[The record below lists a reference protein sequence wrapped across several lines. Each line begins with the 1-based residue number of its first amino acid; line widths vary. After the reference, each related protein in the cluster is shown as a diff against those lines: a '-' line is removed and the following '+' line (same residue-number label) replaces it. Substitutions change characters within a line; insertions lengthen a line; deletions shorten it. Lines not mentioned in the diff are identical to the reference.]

1 MPRRADCIRQDNSP
15 DSKSETGL
23 VSEVVQGFAA
33 AEPGEE
39 GCSRGRKEQGPARV
53 QARFFSSER
62 ALFQE
67 YMAGWIH
74 TYCHEY
80 RENGEVPESPS
91 QLSETSV

>member
-1 MPRRADCIRQDNSP
+1 MKICIRQDNSP

-53 QARFFSSER
+53 QARFFS
-62 ALFQE
+62 
-67 YMAGWIH
+67 
-74 TYCHEY
+74 
-80 RENGEVPESPS
+80 
-91 QLSETSV
+91 